1 MKKLLLLS
9 SLLFLLVACNGID
22 KDLHTK
28 GEEVVKIIHNSHE
41 TLHSISDEDSAKVF
55 TFFTEYPFSY
65 LEDNTTKEQEFIF
78 NIEYLET
85 VNNIYIMSISN
96 KDQEKAEEN
105 LSKYKEILSELE
117 NEFNITVN

>member
-1 MKKLLLLS
+1 MKKLLFIPLLLI
-9 SLLFLLVACNGID
+9 LLTACNGID
-22 KDLHTK
+22 KNLQTK

-41 TLHSISDEDSAKVF
+41 TLQTISDEDSDKVF
-55 TFFTEYPFSY
+55 SFFTEYPFSY
-65 LEDNTTKEQEFIF
+65 LEDNPTKEQEFIF

>member
-1 MKKLLLLS
+1 MKKLLFIPLLLI
-9 SLLFLLVACNGID
+9 LLTACNGID
-22 KDLHTK
+22 KNLQTK

-41 TLHSISDEDSAKVF
+41 TLQTISDEDSDKVF
-55 TFFTEYPFSY
+55 SFFAEYPFSY
-65 LEDNTTKEQEFIF
+65 LEDNPTKEQEFIF
-78 NIEYLET
+78 NIEYLKT

-96 KDQEKAEEN
+96 KDQEKADEN